1 MISCK
6 ELDGKL
12 FRYYWIIFLAF
23 SDLHVFS
30 VKSPCPKLVQNLSK
44 NTTKW
49 NMSGPVCLPRA
60 CGPVANDILKTA

>member
-30 VKSPCPKLVQNLSK
+30 VKSPVLYLSQTCLKITEKFLIKILTLFSLLIKLIKRCQN
-44 NTTKW
+44 
-49 NMSGPVCLPRA
+49 R
-60 CGPVANDILKTA
+60 I